1 MTCSSSPP
9 IVPRTPLY
17 SSIVQLLGAQKTT
30 SRKAA
35 IKARLST
42 SPEMQGAQLFIQFRK
57 VELTKQM
64 RAAGDL
70 QHTRLIDAMQKPE
83 PNMDWIVE
91 QLETQY
97 QTLSAELLKVDPA
110 FMFCPIATTGNRERA
125 TINDCI
131 SKAFTIQQQ
140 QHRFVWLK
148 PIHVK
153 GMTLSPGSVDSIY
166 KRHEMFGSY
175 FVIGAPA
182 MLTQNICCKRNLANG
197 TEGAYH
203 SLVLSE
209 LEDARHIQDRILN
222 TQPGED
228 IFLRYP
234 PQFIYVII
242 TGSDPKN
249 FENLTRI
256 KDETV
261 IPIGES
267 FKGNK
272 VKACVQ
278 ENSGS
283 TEINSTCHG
292 IDNRFSITM
301 HKLQGKTI
309 HRLCADLNDHSF
321 RPTIDFHG
329 LFITLSRVK
338 NLKHFARLPYQPDQD
353 NLGHFRNLK
362 PPKNLSIWLQS
373 YAADGHF
380 NKDLLRAAEMEQS
393 KEKCKRSKT
402 TASPTTMVPPP
413 KK

>member
-1 MTCSSSPP
+1 MFQFPPYCSSD
-9 IVPRTPLY
+9 
-17 SSIVQLLGAQKTT
+17 TT
-30 SRKAA
+30 
-35 IKARLST
+35 
-42 SPEMQGAQLFIQFRK
+42 LFIDCTATGRTEKHISKSSNQSKIVYLPGNARRTTLYPISQGWTY
-57 VELTKQM
+57 ETNESCRRPTTYTSHRRHAETGTKYGLDCWTV
-64 RAAGDL
+64 RDTIPNVKRRIVKSRSCIHVL
-70 QHTRLIDAMQKPE
+70 SHRHHWKTR
-83 PNMDWIVE
+83 
-91 QLETQY
+91 
-97 QTLSAELLKVDPA
+97 
-110 FMFCPIATTGNRERA
+110 

-197 TEGAYH
+197 TEVAYH

-329 LFITLSRVK
+329 LFVTLSRVK
-338 NLKHFARLPYQPDQD
+338 NLKHFARLPYQI
-353 NLGHFRNLK
+353 
-362 PPKNLSIWLQS
+362 S
-373 YAADGHF
+373 
-380 NKDLLRAAEMEQS
+380 
-393 KEKCKRSKT
+393 T
-402 TASPTTMVPPP
+402 TWIISEI
-413 KK
+413 